1 MRYKKIRI
9 KNYKAISDLT
19 LDFSTRSLIPLIGL
33 NETGKSSILEA
44 IFAFDES
51 NDALNEGKHVSY
63 NDIKNKYEG
72 HTNINFKQYLCE
84 IKFSPG
90 LRFSTSTPNTC
101 LIYFNKFSSPFRH
114 LHTNSGTCLL
124 DNLLTEV
131 LNFSSI

>member
-63 NDIKNKYEG
+63 NDIKNKYGDE
-72 HTNINFKQYLCE
+72 
-84 IKFSPG
+84 
-90 LRFSTSTPNTC
+90 RRTSIGFDELYYTIP
-101 LIYFNKFSSPFRH
+101 
-114 LHTNSGTCLL
+114 
-124 DNLLTEV
+124 LLTEKQSRSW
-131 LNFSSI
+131 NGYI